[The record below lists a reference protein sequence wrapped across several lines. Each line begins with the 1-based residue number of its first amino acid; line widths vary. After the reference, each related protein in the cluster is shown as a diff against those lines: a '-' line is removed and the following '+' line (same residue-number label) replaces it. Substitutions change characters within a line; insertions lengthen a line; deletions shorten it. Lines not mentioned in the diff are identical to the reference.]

1 MSESVLARAVI
12 DYPSSDGQP
21 MAEND
26 WQRHAILDAVGVLD
40 VYFAERADVY
50 VSGDLLLY
58 YEEGKVGQA
67 RGADVF
73 VVFGAEKRKR
83 MTYKVWEEGKAPD
96 FVMEVASPTT
106 WERDRDMKRGLYER
120 LGVGEYW
127 RYDPMGMHFV
137 PPLAGLR
144 LWGDEYRSV
153 DGAWEE
159 GVWVMHSEVLG
170 LDLRVTERG
179 FDFEIRRPGRTF
191 VPSGRKRQ
199 LAKRKRL
206 RGERQRR
213 WSWNSGLGSTP
224 GRLTSAQGLPWRPD
238 SNKPPSGKMR

>member
-40 VYFAERADVY
+40 VYFAQRADVY

-58 YEEGKVGQA
+58 YEEGKVDKRVA
-67 RGADVF
+67 PDVF

-106 WERDRDMKRGLYER
+106 WERDRDMKRGLYEQ
-120 LGVGEYW
+120 LGVREYW
-127 RYDPMGMHFV
+127 RYDPMWRHFV

-159 GVWVMHSEVLG
+159 GVWVMRSEVLG
-170 LDLRVTERG
+170 LELRLEGGRLRFRDPATGEDLRTLGEEAAARQEAEVARQAAEVAQ
-179 FDFEIRRPGRTF
+179 RTAEAL
-191 VPSGRKRQ
+191 VAELRARLDARK
-199 LAKRKRL
+199 A
-206 RGERQRR
+206 
-213 WSWNSGLGSTP
+213 
-224 GRLTSAQGLPWRPD
+224 D
-238 SNKPPSGKMR
+238 

>member
-40 VYFAERADVY
+40 VYFAQRADVY

-58 YEEGKVGQA
+58 YEEGKVDKRVA
-67 RGADVF
+67 PDVF

-127 RYDPMGMHFV
+127 RYDPMGRHFV

-153 DGAWEE
+153 DGAWEA

-170 LDLRVTERG
+170 LDLRVTG
-179 FDFEIRRPGRTF
+179 G
-191 VPSGRKRQ
+191 
-199 LAKRKRL
+199 RL
-206 RGERQRR
+206 RFRDPATGEDFRTLGEAEARIAQEVTACQEEAAARR
-213 WSWNSGLGSTP
+213 AAEALVVELRA
-224 GRLTSAQGLPWRPD
+224 RLDARKAD
-238 SNKPPSGKMR
+238 

>member
-40 VYFAERADVY
+40 VYFAQRADVY

-58 YEEGKVGQA
+58 YEEGKVDKRVA
-67 RGADVF
+67 PDVF

-127 RYDPMGMHFV
+127 RYDPMGRHFV

-159 GVWVMHSEVLG
+159 GVWVMRSEVLG
-170 LDLRVTERG
+170 LDLRV
-179 FDFEIRRPGRTF
+179 
-191 VPSGRKRQ
+191 
-199 LAKRKRL
+199 
-206 RGERQRR
+206 RGERLRFRDSATGEDLRTLGEEAAARQEEAAARREAEVARQEAEVAQRAAEALVAQLR
-213 WSWNSGLGSTP
+213 A
-224 GRLTSAQGLPWRPD
+224 RLDARKAD
-238 SNKPPSGKMR
+238 

>member
-40 VYFAERADVY
+40 VYFAQRADVY

-58 YEEGKVGQA
+58 YEEGKVDKRVA
-67 RGADVF
+67 PDVF

-159 GVWVMHSEVLG
+159 GVWVMRSEVLG
-170 LDLRVTERG
+170 LDLRVTG
-179 FDFEIRRPGRTF
+179 G
-191 VPSGRKRQ
+191 
-199 LAKRKRL
+199 RL
-206 RGERQRR
+206 RFRDPATGEDLRTLGEEAAARQEEAAARR
-213 WSWNSGLGSTP
+213 EAEALVAALRA
-224 GRLTSAQGLPWRPD
+224 RLDARKAD
-238 SNKPPSGKMR
+238 

>member
-40 VYFAERADVY
+40 VYFAQRADVY

-58 YEEGKVGQA
+58 YEEGKVDKRVA
-67 RGADVF
+67 PDVF

-120 LGVGEYW
+120 LGVGGVLAVRPDGDAFRATAGGVAVVGGMSIGRW
-127 RYDPMGMHFV
+127 MG
-137 PPLAGLR
+137 R
-144 LWGDEYRSV
+144 
-153 DGAWEE
+153 
-159 GVWVMHSEVLG
+159 
-170 LDLRVTERG
+170 
-179 FDFEIRRPGRTF
+179 
-191 VPSGRKRQ
+191 GRK
-199 LAKRKRL
+199 
-206 RGERQRR
+206 GC
-213 WSWNSGLGSTP
+213 G
-224 GRLTSAQGLPWRPD
+224 
-238 SNKPPSGKMR
+238 

>member
-40 VYFAERADVY
+40 VYFAQRADVY

-58 YEEGKVGQA
+58 YEEGKVDKRVA
-67 RGADVF
+67 PDVF

-159 GVWVMHSEVLG
+159 GVWVMRSEVLG
-170 LDLRVTERG
+170 LELRLEGGRLRFRDPATGEDLRTLGEEAAARQ
-179 FDFEIRRPGRTF
+179 EEAAARREAEALVAALRARLDA
-191 VPSGRKRQ
+191 RK
-199 LAKRKRL
+199 A
-206 RGERQRR
+206 
-213 WSWNSGLGSTP
+213 
-224 GRLTSAQGLPWRPD
+224 D
-238 SNKPPSGKMR
+238 